1 MANLDWLTRRSVAHR
16 GLHDAANG
24 IVENTPTAI
33 QAALDAGYAIEAD
46 VQEAGDGEPMVFH
59 DPTLDRLTQ
68 ATGPVINHT
77 SMELK
82 RIAFKGVPD
91 RMQLLPELL
100 ERISGR
106 VPLII
111 EIKSNWRARGPF
123 EARIASILKKYRGH
137 VAVMSFDH
145 KVIAAIAHHA
155 PDVTRGL
162 IAGPFRNPQF
172 WGHLSPAKRFIM
184 RHLLSTFIAR
194 PHFIAYDIDGLPACA
209 PYIWRRIL
217 KRPLLTWVVRCEA
230 DRQRAEK
237 WADAMIFEGYRP

>member
-1 MANLDWLTRRSVAHR
+1 VANLDWLTRFPVAHR
-16 GLHDAANG
+16 GLHDASKG
-24 IVENTPTAI
+24 IVENTATAV
-33 QAALDAGYAIEAD
+33 QAALDAGYAIEVD

-68 ATGPVINHT
+68 ATGPVIDYT

-91 RMQLLPELL
+91 RMQVLTELL
-100 ERISGR
+100 EQISGR

-111 EIKSNWRARGPF
+111 EIKSNWRTHGPF
-123 EARIASILKKYRGH
+123 EARIASILKKYRGQ

-145 KVIAAIAHHA
+145 NTIAAIAHHD
-155 PDVTRGL
+155 PGVTRGL
-162 IAGPFRNPQF
+162 IAGPFRNPVY
-172 WGHLSPAKRFIM
+172 WGHLSPARRFIM

-217 KRPLLTWVVRCEA
+217 RRPLLTWVVRCEA
-230 DRQRAEK
+230 GRQRAEK
-237 WADAMIFEGYRP
+237 LADATIFEGFRP